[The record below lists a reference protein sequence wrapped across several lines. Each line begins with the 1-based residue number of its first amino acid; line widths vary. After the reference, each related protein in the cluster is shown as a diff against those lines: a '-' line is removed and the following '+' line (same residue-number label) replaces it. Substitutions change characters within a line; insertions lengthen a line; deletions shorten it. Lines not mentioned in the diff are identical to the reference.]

1 MVRTTIDLPPDVHE
15 AARALAHERHQS
27 LSATVVDLLRRALGD
42 EGRVEVAVDEGTG
55 LPVVRVGRIV
65 TAADVRALDDE

>member
-1 MVRTTIDLPPDVHE
+1 VRTTIDLPPDIHE

-27 LSATVVDLLRRALGD
+27 LSTTVVQLLRQALGD
-42 EGRVEVAVDEGTG
+42 DGRVEVSTDPATG

-65 TAADVRALDDE
+65 TSADVRALDDE